1 MKLHIF
7 NPGHDTAL
15 ANGSKYFT
23 PPHAARQLMADM
35 GYLPALWADDG
46 DAVLVE
52 NAEAARQQARHF
64 RRRLADVLFVE
75 PAELKSI
82 GTICEVLPWGWDAQ
96 LAFRLSRWGVDSR
109 LLPSEAQLEA
119 IRRLSSRV
127 TAVRLLPQISTEEKA
142 WMVGSTAEFHEKLI
156 ELGRVV
162 AKEPWSSSGR
172 GVRYITRDTLT
183 EAVENWV
190 RRVIATQG
198 GLAVEPYYNKVV
210 DFGMEFCA
218 EEGQVSYRGLSV
230 FTTENGFYTGN
241 LVAREELKEALLA
254 RYVSPEILGDIR
266 TSLQRLLGEAIS
278 TAYCGPLGVDMM
290 IYADE
295 VSRLHVH
302 PMVEIN
308 LRRTMGHAAL
318 SLLRTLHGES
328 ETMSVEYRNN
338 RYKLRITKNKP
349 K

>member
-52 NAEAARQQARHF
+52 NIEAANQQARHL
-64 RRRLADVLFVE
+64 RRRLSNVLFVE
-75 PAELKSI
+75 PDQLRAI
-82 GTICEVLPWGWDAQ
+82 GNVSEVCPWGWDPQ
-96 LAFRLSRWGVDSR
+96 LAFRLSRLGVDNR
-109 LLPSEAQLEA
+109 LLPSEAQLGD
-119 IRRLSSRV
+119 IRILSSRS
-127 TAVRLLPQISTEEKA
+127 TAIRLLPQITTREKA
-142 WMVGSTAEFHEKLI
+142 WMVNSTAEFNEKLSQ
-156 ELGRVV
+156 LGRVV

-172 GVRYITRDTLT
+172 GVRYITRETFT
-183 EAVENWV
+183 EAVENWI
-190 RRVIATQG
+190 RRVIITQG
-198 GLAVEPYYNKVV
+198 GLAVEPYYNKVA

-218 EEGQVSYRGLSV
+218 KGGQIDYSGLSV

-241 LVAREELKEALLA
+241 LVATEEWKQALLS
-254 RYVSPEILGDIR
+254 RYVSTGQLGEIR
-266 TSLQRLLGEAIS
+266 VKLQKLLGEAIG
-278 TAYCGPLGVDMM
+278 TAYSGPLGVDMM
-290 IYADE
+290 VYADAE
-295 VSRLHVH
+295 SRLHVH

-318 SLLRTLHGES
+318 SLAQTLHGES
-328 ETMSVEYRNN
+328 ETMRVEYRNN
-338 RYKLRITKNKP
+338 RYKLRITKNKS

>member
-1 MKLHIF
+1 MRLHIF

-35 GYLPALWADDG
+35 GWLPALWADDG

-52 NAEAARQQARHF
+52 NAEAAREQARHY

-75 PAELKSI
+75 PGGLKSI
-82 GTICEVLPWGWDAQ
+82 GNVSEVLPWGWDAE

-109 LLPSEAQLEA
+109 LLPSDAQMEA
-119 IRRLSSRV
+119 IRRLSSR
-127 TAVRLLPQISTEEKA
+127 TTTIQLLPQISTEEKA
-142 WMVGSTAEFHEKLI
+142 WMVESTAEFHEKLD

-172 GVRYITRDTLT
+172 GVRYISRTTLT
-183 EAVENWV
+183 EAMENWV
-190 RRVIATQG
+190 RRVITTQG

-218 EEGQVSYRGLSV
+218 NEGQLSYRGLSV

-241 LVAREELKEALLA
+241 LVASEEFKRAILS
-254 RYVSPEILGDIR
+254 RYVSAEQLDTIR
-266 TSLQRLLGEAIS
+266 VRLQQLLGEAIG
-278 TAYCGPLGVDMM
+278 TAYSGPLGVDMM
-290 IYADE
+290 AYADGD
-295 VSRLHVH
+295 SQLHVH

-318 SLLRTLHGES
+318 SLVRTLRGER